1 MFDNIY
7 IIAMDTI
14 THTEIEETQKLTL
27 FGTIA
32 KAYNNLCDNAKRITG
47 DINCSIKGNM
57 ESIKTY
63 INREIANEDER
74 KFLTEKANEY
84 SKSIQEITK
93 DVKDTTMKTASTMKK
108 RAYAPEDPREALHA
122 LYVLEERITN
132 VINETLEVPS
142 IDVETMKNLLELDT
156 TLYENKLNKLIELI
170 FNLYNKNVLGNED
183 DIVSVSKAQKLLF
196 IGYLFCESLPQDAS
210 GKNLEESPIPYNV
223 LLETKD
229 MSDEEINAEF
239 NRICKFEKE
248 ANVED
253 KPQQPATTVFER
265 IEQDDGVATL
275 RPMKKPKTDG
285 GKKTNKKRTRN
296 NKKKHGKTQKKKR
309 SSKKKPHKKK

>member
-1 MFDNIY
+1 
-7 IIAMDTI
+7 MDGI
-14 THTEIEETQKLTL
+14 TYFEPEETQKLTL

-47 DINCSIKGNM
+47 DINCSIKGNV

-93 DVKDTTMKTASTMKK
+93 DVTDTTMKTASTMKK

-183 DIVSVSKAQKLLF
+183 DIVSVSKAQKILF

-223 LLETKD
+223 LLEIKD
-229 MSDEEINAEF
+229 MSDEEIDAEF

-253 KPQQPATTVFER
+253 KPQLAATTVFEI
-265 IEQDDGVATL
+265 IEKEDDVAKL
-275 RPMKKPKTDG
+275 RPMKKQRTYG
-285 GKKTNKKRTRN
+285 GKKTNKKRTKN
-296 NKKKHGKTQKKKR
+296 NKKKNGKTQKKKR
-309 SSKKKPHKKK
+309 SSKKKHHKKK

>member
-1 MFDNIY
+1 
-7 IIAMDTI
+7 
-14 THTEIEETQKLTL
+14 
-27 FGTIA
+27 
-32 KAYNNLCDNAKRITG
+32 
-47 DINCSIKGNM
+47 
-57 ESIKTY
+57 
-63 INREIANEDER
+63 
-74 KFLTEKANEY
+74 
-84 SKSIQEITK
+84 
-93 DVKDTTMKTASTMKK
+93 MK
-108 RAYAPEDPREALHA
+108 
-122 LYVLEERITN
+122 I
-132 VINETLEVPS
+132 
-142 IDVETMKNLLELDT
+142 
-156 TLYENKLNKLIELI
+156 IELI

-223 LLETKD
+223 LLEIKD
-229 MSDEEINAEF
+229 MSDEEIDAEF

-265 IEQDDGVATL
+265 IEQDDGVATV
-275 RPMKKPKTDG
+275 RPAKKPRTDG

-309 SSKKKPHKKK
+309 SLKKKHHKKK

>member
-1 MFDNIY
+1 
-7 IIAMDTI
+7 MDGI
-14 THTEIEETQKLTL
+14 TYFEPEETPKLTL

-63 INREIANEDER
+63 INNEIANEDER

-84 SKSIQEITK
+84 SKSIQKITE
-93 DVKDTTMKTASTMKK
+93 DVKNTTMKTASAIKK
-108 RAYAPEDPREALHA
+108 RAYRPDEPKHALEALY
-122 LYVLEERITN
+122 LLEESITT

-156 TLYENKLNKLIELI
+156 TLHENKLNKLIELI

-183 DIVSVSKAQKLLF
+183 DIVNVSKTQKLLF

-210 GKNLEESPIPYNV
+210 EKNLKESPIPYNV

-229 MSDEEINAEF
+229 MSDEDIDVEF
-239 NRICKFEKE
+239 NRICKFVEE

-275 RPMKKPKTDG
+275 RPLKKPRTDG
-285 GKKTNKKRTRN
+285 GKKTNKKRTKN
-296 NKKKHGKTQKKKR
+296 NKKKHGKTQKKKG
-309 SSKKKPHKKK
+309 SSKKKHHKKK